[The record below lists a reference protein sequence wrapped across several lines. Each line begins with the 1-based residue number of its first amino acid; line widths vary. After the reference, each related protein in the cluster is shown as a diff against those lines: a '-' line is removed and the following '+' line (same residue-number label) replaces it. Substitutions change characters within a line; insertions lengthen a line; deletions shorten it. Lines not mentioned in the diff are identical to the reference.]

1 MENVPVHVIVGAQ
14 WGDEGKGRA
23 VDVLA
28 RHYDY
33 VARYNGGSNAG
44 HTVYHNNEAIK
55 LHHIPSGVVSGIP
68 GILGNGM
75 VIDIEILIKEI
86 HMLREKEIN
95 PLLHISDR
103 AHLTLPF
110 HKEEDALIDELK
122 SKYGLKTGTTRRGI
136 GPTYQDKAARV
147 SLRVGDLLYP
157 ERLDEK
163 LKLLED
169 YHRRIIQALDGSYP
183 DEWSAHNLKEQL
195 MQQLKEIKPYIIDTV
210 EFVNQALENGR
221 FILAEGANGV
231 HLDIDHGIAPYIT
244 SSNTIAGAVTTGLGI
259 PPSTITHVFGVVKAY
274 TTRVGAG
281 PMPTELKNELGERI
295 RQAGHE
301 FGTTTGR
308 PRRCG
313 WLDLVLVRHA
323 HLLNRFTR
331 LIITKLDVLGGLE
344 EIKVCNAY
352 LHEERGI
359 MRHVPATMEELE
371 GCVPQYITFDGW
383 EKLSPQ
389 EWKEL
394 CAQGYDALPKELRNY
409 VEYIAK
415 QCDIPI
421 AFLTLGTDR
430 GATVYMNMPEEI
442 MNR

>member
-1 MENVPVHVIVGAQ
+1 MPVHVIVGAQ

-33 VARYNGGSNAG
+33 VARYNGGANAG
-44 HTVYHNNEAIK
+44 HTVYLGNDPIK
-55 LHHIPSGVVSGIP
+55 LHHVPSGVISGIP

-75 VIDIEILIKEI
+75 VIDLEILINEI
-86 HMLREKEIN
+86 HTLRSKGIT

-110 HKEEDALIDELK
+110 HKEEDVLIDSLK
-122 SKYGLKTGTTRRGI
+122 AKYGMRTGTTRRGI

-147 SLRVGDLLYP
+147 SLRVGDLLHS

-163 LKLLED
+163 LRLLGD
-169 YHRRIIQALDGSYP
+169 YHQKIIMALGGTFKE
-183 DEWSAHNLKEQL
+183 EWRSSVLKEKLMKQL
-195 MQQLKEIKPYIIDTV
+195 NEIKSYIIDTV
-210 EFVNQALENGR
+210 DFLNKALENGS

-231 HLDIDHGIAPYIT
+231 HLDIDHGIAPYTT
-244 SSNTIAGAVTTGLGI
+244 SSNTIAGAASTGLGI
-259 PPSTITHVFGVVKAY
+259 APSNITEVYGVMKAY
-274 TTRVGAG
+274 TTRVGDG
-281 PMPTELKNELGERI
+281 PMPTELKNEVGKRI
-295 RQAGHE
+295 QMAGNE

-313 WLDLVLVRHA
+313 WLDLVLIRHS

-331 LIITKLDVLGGLE
+331 LIITKLDVLGGIE

-352 LHEERGI
+352 LHEEKGI
-359 MRHVPATMEELE
+359 ITHVPSTLEELKQ
-371 GCVPQYITFDGW
+371 CIPQYITFDGW
-383 EKLSPQ
+383 EALKPQ
-389 EWKEL
+389 EWKEI
-394 CAQGYDALPKELRNY
+394 CEQGYETLPKELRKY

-415 QCDIPI
+415 QCQVPI

-430 GATVYMNMPEEI
+430 GATIYVDLPTEI
-442 MNR
+442 YH

>member
-1 MENVPVHVIVGAQ
+1 MPVHVIIGAQ

-44 HTVYHNNEAIK
+44 HTVYHNNEPIK
-55 LHHIPSGVVSGIP
+55 LHHIPSGVISGIP

-75 VIDIEILIKEI
+75 VIDLDILIEEI
-86 HMLREKEIN
+86 NKLRSKGIN

-147 SLRVGDLLYP
+147 SLRVGDLLHP
-157 ERLDEK
+157 EKLDHK

-169 YHRRIIQALDGSYP
+169 YHRRVIHALNGTYP
-183 DEWSAHNLKEQL
+183 NEWSAN
-195 MQQLKEIKPYIIDTV
+195 QLKNKLITQLQEIKPYIIDTV
-210 EFVNQALENGR
+210 DFVNQALENGSL
-221 FILAEGANGV
+221 ILAEGANGV
-231 HLDIDHGIAPYIT
+231 HLDIDHGISPYIT
-244 SSNTIAGAVTTGLGI
+244 SSNTIAGAATTGLGI
-259 PPSTITHVFGVVKAY
+259 PASTITHVFGVVKAY

-281 PMPTELKNELGERI
+281 PMPTELKNELGEQI

-313 WLDLVLVRHA
+313 WLDLVLVRHS
-323 HLLNRFTR
+323 HLLNQFTR
-331 LIITKLDVLGGLE
+331 LIITKLDVLGGLD

-352 LHEERGI
+352 IHETKGI
-359 MRHVPATMEELE
+359 KTHVPSTLEELE
-371 GCVPQYITFDGW
+371 ECVPQYITFEGW
-383 EKLSPQ
+383 EKLTPQ

-415 QCDIPI
+415 QCGIPI
-421 AFLTLGTDR
+421 AFITLGTAR
-430 GATVYMNMPEEI
+430 GATVYIDFPSEI
-442 MNR
+442 SNR